1 MRTEQE
7 QEQYI
12 DRLKKRLSKD
22 YKVVIEPYFR
32 NNGGE
37 YNWFFNWEGSH
48 GYNTIWAKSKKD
60 AIRKVKKK
68 FSMGH
73 KINVSTLRRQTQSGA
88 RETDRMGYMMTC

>member
-1 MRTEQE
+1 MRTKEQ

-22 YKVVIEPYFR
+22 YEVVIEPYIKCD
-32 NNGGE
+32 GE

-60 AIRKVKKK
+60 AIRKVKQK
-68 FSMGH
+68 FGMRH
-73 KINVSTLRRQTQSGA
+73 KINVPTLRRQTSQG
-88 RETDRMGYMMTC
+88 RRDTDRMGYMMTC

>member
-1 MRTEQE
+1 MRTKEQ

-22 YKVVIEPYFR
+22 YEVVIEPYIKCD
-32 NNGGE
+32 GE

-60 AIRKVKKK
+60 AIRKVKQK
-68 FSMGH
+68 FGMRH
-73 KINVSTLRRQTQSGA
+73 KINVPTLRRQTQSGA